1 VLDAV
6 LILLAGL
13 LLAGL
18 TVLWLARRRRRK
30 LGMPAGALVYQ
41 DALRRN
47 DETLYSARLHLAGR
61 PDHIVRQGRHYIP
74 VEVKT
79 GRTPDYPY
87 PNQVMQLV
95 AYCALVEE
103 RYGTR
108 PPHGILLFE
117 ESGAQFVVEFTRE
130 RERQLHAILAEMRA
144 CFFAADVPR
153 SHNNA
158 RQCAA
163 CGYRDICTER
173 LA

>member
-1 VLDAV
+1 MLDAV
-6 LILLAGL
+6 LALLIVL

-18 TVLWLARRRRRK
+18 TVLWLARKRRQR
-30 LGMPAGALVYQ
+30 LGMPGGAVVYQ
-41 DALRRN
+41 DTLERN
-47 DETLYSARLHLAGR
+47 DETLYSAHYHLAGR
-61 PDHIVRQGRHYIP
+61 PDHIVRQGRYHIP

-87 PNQVMQLV
+87 PNQVMQLI

-103 RYGTR
+103 HYGAR

-117 ESGAQFVVEFTRE
+117 ETGTQFVVEFTRE
-130 RERQLHAILAEMRA
+130 RELQLHDILADMRA

-153 SHNNA
+153 SHNNS

-163 CGYRDICTER
+163 CGFRDICTER